1 MEESVAC
8 VRCSVNARHERKLK
22 NKLGDC
28 GCSLSNQLKAWIE
41 KKKKKDLRSGK
52 RDSCRRKAAAAA
64 PWVSSLLAC
73 PAVTLVS
80 PFLKI
85 NLYKYLRASRRR
97 QVRVTSNSPSQN
109 SNMNIH

>member
-41 KKKKKDLRSGK
+41 KKKKKRIAFRQEGLVQTEGSS
-52 RDSCRRKAAAAA
+52 SC
-64 PWVSSLLAC
+64 SLGLQLARLPC
-73 PAVTLVS
+73 RHTCESVP
-80 PFLKI
+80 
-85 NLYKYLRASRRR
+85 
-97 QVRVTSNSPSQN
+97 
-109 SNMNIH
+109 

>member
-41 KKKKKDLRSGK
+41 KKKKD
-52 RDSCRRKAAAAA
+52 
-64 PWVSSLLAC
+64 
-73 PAVTLVS
+73 
-80 PFLKI
+80 
-85 NLYKYLRASRRR
+85 
-97 QVRVTSNSPSQN
+97 
-109 SNMNIH
+109 

>member
-41 KKKKKDLRSGK
+41 KKKKKTCVQARGTRADGRQQQ
-52 RDSCRRKAAAAA
+52 
-64 PWVSSLLAC
+64 LLPGSPAC
-73 PAVTLVS
+73 SPAL
-80 PFLKI
+80 
-85 NLYKYLRASRRR
+85 
-97 QVRVTSNSPSQN
+97 PS
-109 SNMNIH
+109 HL